1 MRRICYGWHIDTSFR
16 FLGTFH
22 ITFLPFIVA
31 KAEWANNIIEE
42 HNILSTMKILFTKL
56 LNVFYYTT
64 FILYVLTIIS
74 NHSVNCIQE
83 LNDTFVKRELNTGQ
97 KGNVAG

>member
-1 MRRICYGWHIDTSFR
+1 MILLSD
-16 FLGTFH
+16 FLELSTLHFFH
-22 ITFLPFIVA
+22 FVA
-31 KAEWANNIIEE
+31 KAEWANKKIIDE

-64 FILYVLTIIS
+64 FILYVLTIIIS